1 MHKKCKSEHHTKL
14 VNIKSG
20 ESNLLTVTTKQN
32 TMAPRGVQSSDIKE
46 KYNKI
51 WRKMWL
57 KKHKD

>member
-46 KYNKI
+46 KNNKI
-51 WRKMWL
+51 
-57 KKHKD
+57 